1 MADEQQ
7 RCKKCPPEGAP
18 EYMLTYGDMVTLL
31 LTFFVMLLTTA
42 TIDGHELRLILAAFP
57 GLGSLEGGN
66 TLEAGRLAEL
76 GNTIESLPSME
87 RGRALSEARREAV
100 SIFQPEIQSEV
111 VRVQEDE
118 RGLVISL
125 SGDAFFESA
134 SAEVRIEQTRT
145 ILQRLSRLLASD
157 SLRNRHFR
165 IEGHTDN
172 IPTDPDG
179 PWPSNWELSTDR
191 ALAVLRYLSEFGVP
205 EAQFQVM
212 GLGEFRPLYDNS
224 TSEGR
229 AYNRRVDVIILTDG
243 HL

>member
-1 MADEQQ
+1 MADVEKK
-7 RCKKCPPEGAP
+7 CKKCPPEGAP
-18 EYMLTYGDMVTLL
+18 DYMLTYGDMVTLL

-87 RGRALSEARREAV
+87 RGRALSEARREAI
-100 SIFQPEIQSEV
+100 SIFQPEIESQL

-125 SGDAFFESA
+125 AGDAFFAPA
-134 SAEVRIEQTRT
+134 SAEVRIEQTRS
-145 ILQRLSRLLASD
+145 ILQRLSRLLGAP
-157 SLRNRHFR
+157 SLRGRTFR

-172 IPTDPDG
+172 LPTDPAG
-179 PWPSNWELSTDR
+179 RWPSNWELSTDR
-191 ALAVLRYLSEFGVP
+191 ALAVLRYLTEFGVA
-205 EAQFQVM
+205 EEQFQVM
-212 GLGEFRPLYDNS
+212 GLGEFRPLYDN
-224 TSEGR
+224 TTPEGR